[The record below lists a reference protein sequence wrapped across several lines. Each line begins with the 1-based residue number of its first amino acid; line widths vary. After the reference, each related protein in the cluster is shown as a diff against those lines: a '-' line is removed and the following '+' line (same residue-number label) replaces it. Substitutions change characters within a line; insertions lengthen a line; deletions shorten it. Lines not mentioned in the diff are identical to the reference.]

1 MKMNFFEEF
10 PVKRNLNKTKLIDFN
25 SLLFIATRNLAEFRK
40 HERYVRRINRKIS
53 VGYWPVLSKKE
64 GYWLSPFSDTE
75 ALEKVIEELNAE
87 RRKLTILWDAEFPLN
102 RVMLLSMTRFFKNKI
117 MIDNF
122 LRNTRHNVYTAEYV
136 RLLFLDVFL
145 GFCGMR
151 FSYLK
156 KRIFMVYTS
165 GTNRLRRIL
174 HMWTIKKSPRIALG
188 TIATGILGNEPVLTP
203 ENLDG
208 DLKLAKDSRVK
219 EVFIFRLGGLN
230 ERYMKIIKKY
240 I

>member
-1 MKMNFFEEF
+1 MKLNFFEEF
-10 PVKRNLNKTKLIDFN
+10 PVKGNLNKTKLIDFN
-25 SLLFIATRNLAEFRK
+25 SLLFIAARNLAEFRK

-87 RRKLTILWDAEFPLN
+87 KRKLTILWDAEFPLN
-102 RVMLLSMTRFFKNKI
+102 HVMLLSVTRFFKNKI

-122 LRNTRHNVYTAEYV
+122 LRNTRHNLYTAEYI

-151 FSYLK
+151 FPYLK
-156 KRIFMVYTS
+156 KRIFMAYTS

-174 HMWTIKKSPRIALG
+174 HMWTIKESY
-188 TIATGILGNEPVLTP
+188 N
-203 ENLDG
+203 
-208 DLKLAKDSRVK
+208 
-219 EVFIFRLGGLN
+219 RLRN
-230 ERYMKIIKKY
+230 YSNWNTR
-240 I
+240 